1 MILVQLAILLAMI
14 LIGSRLKG
22 IGLGVMGM
30 STVITRP
37 GPVSSAATSKAD
49 SQLTVGPTMR
59 ANGGTCT
66 DSWCKYLDMG
76 PHLLGC

>member
-30 STVITRP
+30 IGLLIFVLFFHFLLQMVFHT
-37 GPVSSAATSKAD
+37 
-49 SQLTVGPTMR
+49 LHVGR
-59 ANGGTCT
+59 
-66 DSWCKYLDMG
+66 L
-76 PHLLGC
+76 H